1 MGGDDITM
9 NDLVN
14 IKDYQLGL
22 DDLGQPNVID
32 MSMIRP
38 GKMNSAVLF
47 IARLLY
53 LKKGTYADQ
62 PEMGIDIIRRYRFS
76 FEEELVTLSNELEDQ
91 ITQYMPEFVPVT
103 VKCNFT
109 QEDNRNNVVIS
120 VSSNGITYR
129 MVYDTIDNTL
139 DAIKGT

>member
-1 MGGDDITM
+1 MGGDIDM
-9 NDLVN
+9 NELVN
-14 IKDYQLGL
+14 IKDYELGL

-32 MSMIRP
+32 MSLIRP

-62 PEMGIDIIRRYRFS
+62 PDMGIDIIRRYRFS
-76 FEEELVTLSNELEDQ
+76 FEEELVTLSNELQDQ
-91 ITQYMPEFVPVT
+91 IAQYMPEFVPVS
-103 VKCNFT
+103 VNCRFAL
-109 QEDNRNNVVIS
+109 EDNKNNVIIT
-120 VSSNGITYR
+120 VSSNGINYS
-129 MVYDTIDNTL
+129 MVYDTVDNTL